1 MIGRTVSHY
10 RILSDLG
17 SGGMGVVYRAEDIRL
32 GRMVAVK
39 FVSADL
45 AHDAEAVNRLRS
57 EARAAS
63 ALNHANICTIFDIG
77 EVDGQ
82 PFIVMELLNGEPLR
96 DRITRGPLKLH
107 QLVDI
112 GIQVADALHSA
123 HTEGIIHRDVKPGNI
138 FVTERGPVKLVDFGL
153 AKLTTNSHGARTTM
167 ATAQVTGAGLTLGTI
182 SYMSPEQAAGDELDG
197 RTDIFSLGATLYE
210 CATGQHPFPGRTSTV
225 MLAAILNKTPIAPIV
240 LNPELPIRLQ
250 EIIQNCLEKD
260 RELRYQSAADLRADL
275 KRLRRELESGQAP
288 TVDRTSSQRS
298 VARSSAVVVEEERE
312 RLAAPSPVR
321 RRTVALWAA
330 GGLALAAVA
339 SGLWYAS
346 RDEAVSVE
354 EAVVVEQPSAVA
366 VPATPNAAEPR
377 LPLARASFASGNYR
391 AAVMYATEVLAL
403 APDNAEARQIREDSQ
418 AMLVRFEEALRA
430 ARERIGRGDLSG
442 AAQALEAARRIDPTA
457 PALVELSS
465 RLAEQIQLRD
475 ARAVARS
482 TPPARDSGRPEPP
495 SAGSRADAAAAAPA
509 PAPAA
514 PRVEPPIPPPAP
526 SEPSAKIPPIPAPPT
541 AVTPNPAAISVERTP
556 DKPAP
561 PAPSSDRAAAERD
574 EAAIRQLVA
583 SYARAIE
590 TKDMALFRTIKP
602 NLSLDEERR
611 LQAGFRAVTSQRV
624 SLEIVSFDHRG
635 EAASV
640 VVKRHDTI
648 RAGGREQTADSQQM
662 LRFSRAASGW
672 VIVEI
677 R

>member
-298 VARSSAVVVEEERE
+298 VARSSAVAVEEVRE

-330 GGLALAAVA
+330 AGLALAAVA

-346 RDEAVSVE
+346 RDEAVTVE
-354 EAVVVEQPSAVA
+354 EAVVVEQPSTVA

-403 APDNAEARQIREDSQ
+403 TPDNAEARQIREDAQ
-418 AMLVRFEEALRA
+418 VMLVRFEEALRA
-430 ARERIGRGDLSG
+430 AREQIGRGDLSG

-475 ARAVARS
+475 SRAVTRS
-482 TPPARDSGRPEPP
+482 TPPLRVTAAGQSRHPPALALKPRQPHRHPHPLRRVSSRRFRRPRRV
-495 SAGSRADAAAAAPA
+495 SRAQRYHPSLRRQRPRRRIRQRSAWSARRTNRRRRPLRPIVRPLNATRLPFASSWPA
-509 PAPAA
+509 T
-514 PRVEPPIPPPAP
+514 PAP
-526 SEPSAKIPPIPAPPT
+526 SRP
-541 AVTPNPAAISVERTP
+541 RT
-556 DKPAP
+556 
-561 PAPSSDRAAAERD
+561 
-574 EAAIRQLVA
+574 
-583 SYARAIE
+583 
-590 TKDMALFRTIKP
+590 
-602 NLSLDEERR
+602 
-611 LQAGFRAVTSQRV
+611 
-624 SLEIVSFDHRG
+624 
-635 EAASV
+635 
-640 VVKRHDTI
+640 
-648 RAGGREQTADSQQM
+648 
-662 LRFSRAASGW
+662 
-672 VIVEI
+672 
-677 R
+677 